1 MGGRAPDQA
10 EAFVAQQTRVADGAL
25 ARVVAAFR
33 IDGYANFWLS
43 SAASALAWSASTVA
57 LGWMTLLVSGS
68 PFAVGAVYAA
78 RVAPALVVGIP
89 FGALGERWGRKRM
102 LVTANLLAALLLVT
116 ASALAFNGSMTLPVL
131 IVAALLLGTVE
142 ALRGTIAQSHAY
154 DLAGPDGSTNAI
166 ALTNLASLSVGAIG
180 GLAAG
185 ISLERVGP
193 GATFLLAAIGSLVGA
208 AILATSRHV
217 ARFRGRRVDPDIR
230 SSMTLI
236 LRNERVRVIA
246 ALVVMAE
253 ILGFSSVSVLP
264 TLARDVLGGDASALG
279 AMTAARAIG
288 GGCGVLLLA
297 GLGLQGRGGRMM
309 ITTAT
314 VFGLSLVG
322 LAASGGLLLA
332 CIALLVVGATG
343 SALDTLGQTLVQRAV
358 SDHERSSAMG
368 IWTFAIGF
376 GPIGI
381 LLMGAAAVS
390 VGAPAALA
398 ASGAL
403 MTAGAVTIGSVTP
416 LRELD

>member
-1 MGGRAPDQA
+1 MSQR
-10 EAFVAQQTRVADGAL
+10 TRVVDGHL
-25 ARVVAAFR
+25 SRVVAAFR

-43 SAASALAWSASTVA
+43 SAASAIAWSASTVA
-57 LGWMTLLVSGS
+57 LGWMTLLVSDS
-68 PFAVGAVYAA
+68 PLAVGAVYAA

-89 FGALGERWGRKRM
+89 FGALGDRWGRRRTLM
-102 LVTANLLAALLLVT
+102 TANVLAAILLAT
-116 ASALAFNGSMTLPVL
+116 ASALASNGYVTFAALMMV
-131 IVAALLLGTVE
+131 ALLLGTLE

-154 DLAGPDGSTNAI
+154 DLAGPEGSTNAI

-185 ISLERVGP
+185 ILLERAGP
-193 GATFLLAAIGSLVGA
+193 GATFLLAGVGSLFAA
-208 AILATSRHV
+208 AILATSRHTT
-217 ARFRGRRVDPDIR
+217 RSRGRRIDPDIR

-264 TLARDVLGGDASALG
+264 TLARDVVGGDASALG

-288 GGCGVLLLA
+288 GVCGVLLLA

-309 ITTAT
+309 VTTAA
-314 VFGLSLVG
+314 VFGFALVG
-322 LAASGGLLLA
+322 LAASSGLLLA
-332 CIALLVVGATG
+332 CSALLVVGAAG
-343 SALDTLGQTLVQRAV
+343 SALDTLGQTLVQRSV
-358 SDHERSSAMG
+358 SEHERSSAMG

-381 LLMGAAAVS
+381 LCMGAAALS

-403 MTAGAVTIGSVTP
+403 MTAGAVTLGSVTT
-416 LRELD
+416 LRDLE

>member
-1 MGGRAPDQA
+1 VTFR
-10 EAFVAQQTRVADGAL
+10 TRVVNGHL
-25 ARVVAAFR
+25 SRVVAAFR

-57 LGWMTLLVSGS
+57 LGWMTLLVTDS
-68 PFAVGAVYAA
+68 PLAVGAVYAA

-89 FGALGERWGRKRM
+89 FGALGERWGRKRT
-102 LVTANLLAALLLVT
+102 LVTANLFTALLLLT
-116 ASALAFNGSMTLPVL
+116 ASALAFNGYMNLAVL
-131 IVAALLLGTVE
+131 IGVALLLGTLE

-166 ALTNLASLSVGAIG
+166 ALTNLASLSVGAVG

-185 ISLERVGP
+185 ILLETAGP
-193 GATFLLAAIGSLVGA
+193 GVTFLAAALGSLLAA
-208 AILATSRHV
+208 AILAASRHT
-217 ARFRGRRVDPDIR
+217 ARFRGRRVDADMR

-279 AMTAARAIG
+279 AMTAARAVG

-297 GLGLQGRGGRMM
+297 GLGLRGQGGRMM
-309 ITTAT
+309 VA
-314 VFGLSLVG
+314 VAAAFGIGLIG
-322 LAASGGLLLA
+322 LAASSGLLLA
-332 CIALLVVGATG
+332 CAVLVVVGACG
-343 SALDTLGQTLVQRAV
+343 SALDTLGQILVQRTV

-381 LLMGAAAVS
+381 LCMGAAAVS

-403 MTAGAVTIGSVTP
+403 MTAGTLAIGSLTP
-416 LRELD
+416 LRDLE